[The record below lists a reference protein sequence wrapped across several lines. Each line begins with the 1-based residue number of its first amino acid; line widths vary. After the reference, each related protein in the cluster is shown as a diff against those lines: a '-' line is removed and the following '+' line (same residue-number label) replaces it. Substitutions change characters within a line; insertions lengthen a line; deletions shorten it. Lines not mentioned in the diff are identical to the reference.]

1 MNTDKLKGFLYG
13 LVTSVTFGLIPLF
26 TLPLMQKGLASDSIL
41 FYRFITAT
49 LALGIVM
56 LVKGESFRIHWKDV
70 PLLIVMA
77 LFYTASS
84 MFLLYGYEVMGAGVA
99 TTLHFT
105 YPIFTTLLMLVLFR
119 EKASWV
125 TWLAIVLAVGG
136 VARLSLQGTSLKLD
150 PWGVFIVLLSAVGYA
165 SYIVSVN
172 KSRLKNLHSRKLA
185 FYVFLFTALTFT
197 VKNGVQDSFQPLPDL
212 SSVGLVL
219 LLAVAPT
226 VISNITLLL
235 AVRHIGG
242 TLTSILGAMEP
253 VTAVVIGACVF
264 GEAFTATEAVGIALI
279 LVAVVLVILTN
290 RIKEGVD
297 TVMYAEACQP
307 VFIRPQREGAAML
320 GEHLADEDE
329 ADALPVRL
337 RGEEGSEQFGFHL
350 AADART
356 VVHHFY
362 RSGSKGM
369 YHDFP
374 SLGMS

>member
-150 PWGVFIVLLSAVGYA
+150 PWGVFIVLTCTAASWLSTY
-165 SYIVSVN
+165 SCSPRSLSP
-172 KSRLKNLHSRKLA
+172 SRMACKTAFNPSPTFLRWDWSCCWPSRRL
-185 FYVFLFTALTFT
+185 
-197 VKNGVQDSFQPLPDL
+197 SFPTSRCCWPCAI
-212 SSVGLVL
+212 SE
-219 LLAVAPT
+219 AP
-226 VISNITLLL
+226 
-235 AVRHIGG
+235 
-242 TLTSILGAMEP
+242 
-253 VTAVVIGACVF
+253 
-264 GEAFTATEAVGIALI
+264 
-279 LVAVVLVILTN
+279 
-290 RIKEGVD
+290 
-297 TVMYAEACQP
+297 
-307 VFIRPQREGAAML
+307 
-320 GEHLADEDE
+320 
-329 ADALPVRL
+329 
-337 RGEEGSEQFGFHL
+337 
-350 AADART
+350 
-356 VVHHFY
+356 
-362 RSGSKGM
+362 
-369 YHDFP
+369 
-374 SLGMS
+374 

>member
-1 MNTDKLKGFLYG
+1 MQSSKLKGFFYG
-13 LVTSVTFGLIPLF
+13 LLTSVTFGLIPLF

-41 FYRFITAT
+41 FYRFVAAT
-49 LALGIVM
+49 LALGTMMVI
-56 LVKGESFRIHWKDV
+56 KGESFRIHWKDV

-105 YPIFTTLLMLVLFR
+105 YPIFTTLLMLALFR
-119 EKASWV
+119 ERASWV
-125 TWLAIVLAVGG
+125 TWLAIVLAVAG
-136 VARLSLQGTSLKLD
+136 VARLSLQGTELKLD

-172 KSRLKNLHSRKLA
+172 KSRLKELHSRKLA

-197 VKNGVQDSFQPLPDL
+197 AKNGVQGSFQPLPDWE
-212 SSVGLVL
+212 SVGLVL

-253 VTAVVIGACVF
+253 VTAVITGACVF
-264 GEAFTATEAVGIALI
+264 GEAFTTTEAMGIALI
-279 LVAVVLVILTN
+279 LVAVVLVILTS
-290 RIKEGVD
+290 RIREGVE
-297 TVMYAEACQP
+297 TVMKR
-307 VFIRPQREGAAML
+307 IRPRHA
-320 GEHLADEDE
+320 
-329 ADALPVRL
+329 
-337 RGEEGSEQFGFHL
+337 
-350 AADART
+350 
-356 VVHHFY
+356 
-362 RSGSKGM
+362 
-369 YHDFP
+369 
-374 SLGMS
+374 